1 MSLICSLILNLVTIE
16 KFLLKGLFMVELMKA
31 IN

>member
-1 MSLICSLILNLVTIE
+1 MSLICSLNLNLVTIE

>member
-16 KFLLKGLFMVELMKA
+16 KFLLKGGIMVELMKA